1 MIPFVGLTGGIAS
14 GKTLASAQFASRGVP
29 VVDADDVTSTLYET
43 DGKAVKMIRREFGEE
58 FIADDGAVDRDIL
71 RAAVFSDKRLR
82 KRLENITHPLIR
94 KECLRQMGAASGI
107 YGLLVA
113 PLLFETDFLSGTLE
127 RVLVIDCEEKIQL
140 EHGIKRGRFSAAQ
153 VRDAMKAQM
162 TREGRLKR
170 ADDLI
175 ENNGNL
181 EALEQE
187 VELMHQRYLEMFAP
201 NRMPLNAKG

>member
-14 GKTLASAQFASRGVP
+14 GKTIASAQFASRGVP
-29 VVDADDVTSTLYET
+29 VVDADDVTSTLYERE
-43 DGKAVKMIRREFGEE
+43 GKAVKMIRREFGAE
-58 FIADDGAVDRDIL
+58 FIAEDGAVDRDIL
-71 RAAVFSDKRLR
+71 RAAVFRDNRLR

-127 RVLVIDCEEKIQL
+127 RVLVIDCDEKIQL
-140 EHGIKRGRFSAAQ
+140 QHGIRRGRFSAAQ
-153 VRDAMKAQM
+153 IKDAMKAQM
-162 TREGRLKR
+162 SRAGRLKR

-175 ENNGNL
+175 ENNGNI
-181 EALEQE
+181 EALELE
-187 VELMHQRYLEMFAP
+187 VEAMHKRYLEMFAP
-201 NRMPLNAKG
+201 SRTPAAGLG